1 MSNDKQQSKI
11 KWSELSEEQKKE
23 IGILA
28 AKTWIELQKKYHKE
42 MMEDIFTPFW
52 IKWMYRI
59 KCKLGFHDWR
69 SLNYS
74 GYSSIVECRKCEKIH
89 TIKHK

>member
-1 MSNDKQQSKI
+1 MSNEKQQSKI

-28 AKTWIELQKKYHKE
+28 AKTWIELQKKHHIE

-52 IKWMYRI
+52 VKWWR
-59 KCKLGFHDWR
+59 KL
-69 SLNYS
+69 
-74 GYSSIVECRKCEKIH
+74 KKH
-89 TIKHK
+89 TEVTNER

>member
-28 AKTWIELQKKYHKE
+28 AKTWIELQKKYHIE

-52 IKWMYRI
+52 VKWWR
-59 KCKLGFHDWR
+59 KL
-69 SLNYS
+69 
-74 GYSSIVECRKCEKIH
+74 KI
-89 TIKHK
+89 TYGATTRCTQS